1 MTTRDEVLAMARE
14 AGIDEYD
21 NGLITTDQFA
31 ERFAA
36 LAFEAGRKA
45 EREECAKDK
54 VDANE
59 SVPKKYQRIKDELNM
74 DDTDAFTRA
83 MCALFSIHEAYEE
96 TKAALERCQAE
107 VHSLAANQIK
117 A

>member
-1 MTTRDEVLAMARE
+1 MNTRDEVLAMARE

-45 EREECAKDK
+45 EREECAK
-54 VDANE
+54 V
-59 SVPKKYQRIKDELNM
+59 
-74 DDTDAFTRA
+74 
-83 MCALFSIHEAYEE
+83 CE
-96 TKAALERCQAE
+96 TKAEYWQ
-107 VHSLAANQIK
+107 SLNKKIISPVACAAADCADEIRARSAK
-117 A
+117 

>member
-1 MTTRDEVLAMARE
+1 MTTKPEVLAMARE

-45 EREECAKDK
+45 ADQDR
-54 VDANE
+54 VDAERYRWIKENE
-59 SVPKKYQRIKDELNM
+59 TSKDFDFGAPFIVIDCCFSGHDL
-74 DDTDAFTRA
+74 DAAIDR
-83 MCALFSIHEAYEE
+83 
-96 TKAALERCQAE
+96 ERSA
-107 VHSLAANQIK
+107 K
-117 A
+117 